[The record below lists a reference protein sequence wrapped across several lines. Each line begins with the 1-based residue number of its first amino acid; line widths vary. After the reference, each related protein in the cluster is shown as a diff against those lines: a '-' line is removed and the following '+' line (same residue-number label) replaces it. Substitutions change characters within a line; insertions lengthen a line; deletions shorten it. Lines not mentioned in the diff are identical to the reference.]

1 MKMTVSSNPELV
13 LASASPRRVELLAQI
28 GIVPH
33 AVIPADIDETPR
45 STELPRP
52 HATRLAR
59 EKAIAV
65 AAQVPDRWILAADT
79 VVAVGRRILPKA
91 EDEATADSCLGL
103 LSGRAHRVYGGVV
116 LVSPEGRLS
125 ERSVVTRVKF
135 KRLNDAELRA
145 YLDLGEWRG
154 QAGGYAI
161 QGRAA
166 AFVSAINGSYSNVV
180 GLPLFETASLLKGME
195 GETAT

>member
-1 MKMTVSSNPELV
+1 M
-13 LASASPRRVELLAQI
+13 
-28 GIVPH
+28 
-33 AVIPADIDETPR
+33 
-45 STELPRP
+45 
-52 HATRLAR
+52 
-59 EKAIAV
+59 
-65 AAQVPDRWILAADT
+65 
-79 VVAVGRRILPKA
+79 
-91 EDEATADSCLGL
+91 
-103 LSGRAHRVYGGVV
+103 YGGVV

-154 QAGGYAI
+154 KAGGYAI